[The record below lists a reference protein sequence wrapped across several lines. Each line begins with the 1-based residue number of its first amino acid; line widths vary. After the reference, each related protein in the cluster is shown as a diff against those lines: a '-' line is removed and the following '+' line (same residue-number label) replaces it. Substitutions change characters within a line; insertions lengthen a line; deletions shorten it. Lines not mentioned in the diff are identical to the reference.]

1 MKRSEHFARWIGA
14 ALGVVGGFTL
24 GYFMVR
30 GAGDAHVHGYIIIG
44 LTTLEG
50 LIFAY
55 LGTPYVLGGWRTF
68 NFRLTSTPLPDMLSG
83 LLGMVVGLII
93 AVLIGFFVRD
103 LPYGYALSFVLA
115 LLLAAQG
122 ASVGLTRRAEL
133 ASLFFGGD
141 KVADTHRLSAVLL
154 DTSVIIDGRI
164 LDIAKTGFVD
174 MPLVILSSVLREL
187 QMVADSADA
196 TRRRRGRRG
205 LDVLTD
211 MQKDASINLLIAG
224 RVVQAEQAVNE
235 VGVVVEIRRL
245 HRRRPVRGDH
255 LTGDV
260 GGEVGQ
266 EEQHRPG
273 DVVGNPPP
281 AERDGGAVL
290 GGVLRRRGGGILGR
304 LDRPRSEGIDPDPE
318 RPQLVGGDA
327 DELVD
332 RRLPRAVGREV
343 ARREH
348 RRGRRDGDERT
359 AAGAHHCLPR
369 VLEEQVHRAHVG
381 VDLCAEV
388 VVVEQGSGRHQN
400 PVPRRTRGPDF
411 SCHLHSLHA
420 GLDVV
425 LRQVVAPGFAL
436 GGLLPA
442 RLFLVCCR

>member
-1 MKRSEHFARWIGA
+1 LKRSEYLARWIGA
-14 ALGVVGGFTL
+14 GLGVIGGFTL

-30 GAGDAHVHGYIIIG
+30 GVGSPHPGYVIIG

-122 ASVGLTRRAEL
+122 ASVGLTRRSEL

-141 KVADTHRLSAVLL
+141 RNPDSHRLSAVLL

-211 MQKDASINLLIAG
+211 MQKDASIKLQVEEDEAPPGTEIDAHLVRTAKRKSWAIMTNDFNLNRIARLEGVAVLNLNELAQAMRPVAIPGEEIVVTVAREGKEQGQGVGSLDDGTMVVIQNGRRLLNQTITAVVTSVIQTSAG
-224 RVVQAEQAVNE
+224 RMIFAEPAGTN
-235 VGVVVEIRRL
+235 G
-245 HRRRPVRGDH
+245 RRPNSRAKP
-255 LTGDV
+255 
-260 GGEVGQ
+260 
-266 EEQHRPG
+266 EE
-273 DVVGNPPP
+273 P
-281 AERDGGAVL
+281 A
-290 GGVLRRRGGGILGR
+290 
-304 LDRPRSEGIDPDPE
+304 
-318 RPQLVGGDA
+318 
-327 DELVD
+327 
-332 RRLPRAVGREV
+332 
-343 ARREH
+343 
-348 RRGRRDGDERT
+348 
-359 AAGAHHCLPR
+359 
-369 VLEEQVHRAHVG
+369 
-381 VDLCAEV
+381 
-388 VVVEQGSGRHQN
+388 
-400 PVPRRTRGPDF
+400 
-411 SCHLHSLHA
+411 
-420 GLDVV
+420 
-425 LRQVVAPGFAL
+425 
-436 GGLLPA
+436 
-442 RLFLVCCR
+442 

>member
-1 MKRSEHFARWIGA
+1 LKRSEYLARWIGA
-14 ALGVVGGFTL
+14 GLGVIGGFTL

-30 GAGDAHVHGYIIIG
+30 GVGSPHPGYVIIG

-122 ASVGLTRRAEL
+122 ASVGLTRRSEL

-141 KVADTHRLSAVLL
+141 RNPDSHRLSAVLL

-211 MQKDASINLLIAG
+211 MQKDASINLQVEEDEAPPGTEIDAHLVRTAKRKSWAIMTNDFNLNRIARLEGVAVLNLNELAQAMRPVAIPGEEIVVTVAREGKEQGQGVGSLDDGTMVVIQNGRRLLNQTITAVVTSVIQTSAG
-224 RVVQAEQAVNE
+224 RMIFAEPAGTN
-235 VGVVVEIRRL
+235 G
-245 HRRRPVRGDH
+245 RRPNSRAKP
-255 LTGDV
+255 
-260 GGEVGQ
+260 
-266 EEQHRPG
+266 EE
-273 DVVGNPPP
+273 P
-281 AERDGGAVL
+281 A
-290 GGVLRRRGGGILGR
+290 
-304 LDRPRSEGIDPDPE
+304 
-318 RPQLVGGDA
+318 
-327 DELVD
+327 
-332 RRLPRAVGREV
+332 
-343 ARREH
+343 
-348 RRGRRDGDERT
+348 
-359 AAGAHHCLPR
+359 
-369 VLEEQVHRAHVG
+369 
-381 VDLCAEV
+381 
-388 VVVEQGSGRHQN
+388 
-400 PVPRRTRGPDF
+400 
-411 SCHLHSLHA
+411 
-420 GLDVV
+420 
-425 LRQVVAPGFAL
+425 
-436 GGLLPA
+436 
-442 RLFLVCCR
+442 